1 MRLTRKFNYFYSS
14 ILILALCISAYAVK
28 LTDFS
33 PIYFVYILVL
43 PISFLVL
50 LMYRRTFSITSDVFL
65 VFLLLSYVLIFHF
78 IHLNNGTAVNLIV
91 SLLGYIYLRF
101 ARFTISLKQY
111 SRIINA
117 MVVFNLV
124 ILGIDSLYRLLNP
137 THPDVDKIELY
148 ADSQD
153 KWFYLYKFNS
163 LMFSDSND
171 TALVLIVLFFTV
183 LLMPRQYFSLSKSK
197 IYFVIIFLILFT
209 FSRAAY
215 FVTILGFLNYKM
227 ASFSRLNKLIIRSGL
242 IISGIISISIIYS
255 LLLSDD
261 SFAVRLDIISMIFD
275 LQSKTSFSKLFI
287 GVGPGQGEEALGIY
301 THIFYLTYILELG
314 ILGLLLILTF
324 FFLYMY
330 RYGNIVL
337 FPVLTIGLSFFL
349 YLGTPFLF
357 VPLALIA
364 NIYDLQRNRIQN
376 FKLSNKICVE

>member
-1 MRLTRKFNYFYSS
+1 M
-14 ILILALCISAYAVK
+14 
-28 LTDFS
+28 
-33 PIYFVYILVL
+33 
-43 PISFLVL
+43 
-50 LMYRRTFSITSDVFL
+50 
-65 VFLLLSYVLIFHF
+65 LIFHF
-78 IHLNNGTAVNLIV
+78 IRLNNGTAVNLIV

-124 ILGIDSLYRLLNP
+124 ILGIDSLYRILNP
-137 THPDVDKIELY
+137 THPNVNKIDLY

-153 KWFYLYKFNS
+153 KWFYLYKYNS

-171 TALVLIVLFFTV
+171 TALVLIILFFTV
-183 LLMPRQYFSLSKSK
+183 LLMPRQYFSLSKFK
-197 IYFVIIFLILFT
+197 IYTVFIFLILLT

-215 FVTILGFLNYKM
+215 FVTILGFLNYKI
-227 ASFSRLNKLIIRSGL
+227 ASFSRLNKLIIRSVL
-242 IISGIISISIIYS
+242 IVSGIISISIIYS
-255 LLLSDD
+255 FLSADD
-261 SFAVRLDIISMIFD
+261 SFAVRLDIINMIFD
-275 LQSKTSFSKLFI
+275 LQSKTSFSKLLI

-314 ILGLLLILTF
+314 ILGLLLVLTF

-364 NIYDLQRNRIQN
+364 NMHDLQRNKIQN
-376 FKLSNKICVE
+376 LN

>member
-1 MRLTRKFNYFYSS
+1 M
-14 ILILALCISAYAVK
+14 I
-28 LTDFS
+28 
-33 PIYFVYILVL
+33 
-43 PISFLVL
+43 
-50 LMYRRTFSITSDVFL
+50 
-65 VFLLLSYVLIFHF
+65 
-78 IHLNNGTAVNLIV
+78 
-91 SLLGYIYLRF
+91 
-101 ARFTISLKQY
+101 
-111 SRIINA
+111 
-117 MVVFNLV
+117 VFNLV

-137 THPDVDKIELY
+137 THPDVDKIALY

-183 LLMPRQYFSLSKSK
+183 LSMPGQYFSLSKFK
-197 IYFVIIFLILFT
+197 VYLVLIFLILMT

-215 FVTILGFLNYKM
+215 FVAILGFLNYKI
-227 ASFSRLNKLIIRSGL
+227 ASFTRLNKLIIHSVL
-242 IISGIISISIIYS
+242 VISGIISISIIYS

-261 SFAVRLDIISMIFD
+261 SFAVRLDIISMIYD
-275 LQSKTSFSKLFI
+275 LQSKSSFSKLLI
-287 GVGPGQGEEALGIY
+287 GLGPGQGEEALGIY

-314 ILGLLLILTF
+314 FLGLILILTF

-330 RYGNIVL
+330 RFGNIVL

-364 NIYDLQRNRIQN
+364 NIYDLQRNKIQN
-376 FKLSNKICVE
+376 FKLSNKVCVA

>member
-14 ILILALCISAYAVK
+14 ILILAVCISAYAVK
-28 LTDFS
+28 LTEFS
-33 PIYFVYILVL
+33 PIYFVYVLVL

-50 LMYRRTFSITSDVFL
+50 LVYRRTFSMTLDVFL

-124 ILGIDSLYRLLNP
+124 ILGIDSIYRLLNP
-137 THPDVDKIELY
+137 MHPNADKIDLY
-148 ADSQD
+148 AGSQD

-171 TALVLIVLFFTV
+171 TALVLIVLFFTT
-183 LLMPRQYFSLSKSK
+183 LLMPREYFSLSKFK
-197 IYFVIIFLILFT
+197 IYSIFIFLILLT

-215 FVTILGFLNYKM
+215 FVTILGFLNYKI
-227 ASFSRLNKLIIRSGL
+227 ASFSRLNKLIVRSL
-242 IISGIISISIIYS
+242 LVISGIISISIIYS
-255 LLLSDD
+255 FLIADD

-275 LQSKTSFSKLFI
+275 LQSKTSFSKLLI

-314 ILGLLLILTF
+314 ILGLLLVLTF

-364 NIYDLQRNRIQN
+364 NIYDLQRNNIQN
-376 FKLSNKICVE
+376 FNLNNKICVE